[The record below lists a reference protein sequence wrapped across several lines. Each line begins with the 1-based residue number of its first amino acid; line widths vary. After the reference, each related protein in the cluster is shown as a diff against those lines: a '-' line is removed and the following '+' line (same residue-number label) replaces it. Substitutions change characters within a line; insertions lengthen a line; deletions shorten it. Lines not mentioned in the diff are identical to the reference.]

1 MIGLGGV
8 MLFLGGT
15 LLRRGPPVV
24 EEITIEG
31 GERIIA
37 AQVRASSVLQ
47 PGIPWNAQVREE
59 AIRELQ
65 RLPGLKAVSIQAQ
78 KGSSGVRVRVLLEER
93 EPYGIVE
100 LDRQLSWFDPEG
112 FLLWPV
118 EGELPPILPIVT
130 GSGLIVEETPQGQ
143 RLGPAQVRQLIREFY
158 ALSGKLLS
166 QFVRLEIRKFDLT
179 LETREGKR
187 IRLPNWGLAEHLQHF
202 QRVAAALERE
212 DIRWRT
218 LDLRVEGEIVLGR

>member
-1 MIGLGGV
+1 MI
-8 MLFLGGT
+8 
-15 LLRRGPPVV
+15 

-37 AQVRASSVLQ
+37 AQVLAGRVLQ
-47 PGIPWNAQVREE
+47 PGSPWNAQAREGV
-59 AIRELQ
+59 IQRLQ
-65 RLPGLKAVSIQAQ
+65 RLPGLKDLSIQSQ
-78 KGSSGVRVRVLLEER
+78 KVPGGVRVRILLEER

-118 EGELPPILPIVT
+118 EGELPPILPMVT
-130 GSGLIVEETPQGQ
+130 GSGLIVEETPQGR
-143 RLGPAQVRQLIREFY
+143 RLGPARVRRLMREFY
-158 ALSGKLLS
+158 ALPGRLLS
-166 QFVRLEIRKFDLT
+166 QFVRLEIREFDLT

-187 IRLPNWGLAEHLQHF
+187 IRLPTWGLAEHLQRF
-202 QRVAAALERE
+202 RQVVAALERE